1 MGRWVSIIYISM
13 HYWFVRTVTSFLI
26 ESYMQIC
33 RESLKLH
40 YLITL
45 DCSFF
50 FFFVVLG
57 GGGRGEERF
66 LPFDF
71 FSPFRVWCTISR
83 RIKVVRF

>member
-1 MGRWVSIIYISM
+1 M
-13 HYWFVRTVTSFLI
+13 HYWFVTTVTSFLI

-50 FFFVVLG
+50 FFVLG
-57 GGGRGEERF
+57 GVLYERF

-71 FSPFRVWCTISR
+71 FPLFVFGGQFRGGSKWSDSDRVNSIRNFTIH
-83 RIKVVRF
+83 